1 MNHLESESR
10 MHDTCIYC
18 SRPGPFT
25 DEHVFCAGLGGD
37 DNTFLLRELVCKN
50 CNEKIFSPLEAA
62 FLRTSPEAIARA
74 FLQNHG
80 RKRSGRVRAT
90 EAPLLQCRSASILLP
105 DSDEPAE
112 AMFERGG
119 AVSIL
124 PKFILSGSKLDS
136 RAAESEDLEVFCEE
150 LISFLSADELVAI
163 RKVHAASGA
172 TFIVTTYKFYC
183 NKYIESSSI
192 ILKKAPKKCF
202 WIECS
207 GGELE
212 VEEKRRTEL
221 VRNANGHT
229 IVRIKNEAEVCD
241 LFGRLRRNIVTFKA
255 IASNKMES
263 KPVINPLV
271 SLSIQTNFDA
281 RARVLAKIGVN
292 LCAFFSGG
300 NFVRHDSFSEIKRKI
315 LYGEDDIALHSFI
328 VDDSSPVLL
337 KMFDV
342 VPNTKHFVSI
352 MLAPMHGGTNKLSM
366 LLRLYGGA
374 FINITLAENL
384 PHQPSFPI
392 FLEVEYNL
400 HRLEILNSEEFS
412 SRYSSAIVGKLFP
425 KKPL

>member
-1 MNHLESESR
+1 MNQLESESR

-18 SRPGPFT
+18 SRLGPFT

-37 DNTFLLRELVCKN
+37 DNTFLLRELVCKK
-50 CNEKIFSPLEAA
+50 CNEEIFSPLEAA

-90 EAPLLQCRSASILLP
+90 EAPLLQCRSASIFLP

-112 AMFERGG
+112 AVFGRGG
-119 AVSIL
+119 SVSIL

-136 RAAESEDLEVFCEE
+136 RAAESEDLAVFCNE

-172 TFIVTTYKFYC
+172 TFIVTTYNFYC
-183 NKYIESSSI
+183 NKYIASSSS

-202 WIECS
+202 WIECFE
-207 GGELE
+207 GELDS
-212 VEEKRRTEL
+212 EEKRRTEL

-229 IVRIKNEAEVCD
+229 IVRIKNEDELCN
-241 LFGRLRRNIVTFKA
+241 LFGRLRKNIVTFKA
-255 IASNKMES
+255 IADNKMES
-263 KPVINPLV
+263 KPVINPVV
-271 SLSIQTNFDA
+271 SLAIQSNFDA
-281 RARVLAKIGVN
+281 RARVLEKIGVN
-292 LCAFFSGG
+292 LCAFFQGG
-300 NFVRHDSFSEIKRKI
+300 SFVCHDGFSKIKRKI
-315 LYGEDDIALHSFI
+315 LYGKDEIALHSFI
-328 VDDSSPVLL
+328 VDESSPVFL

-342 VPNTKHFVSI
+342 VPKTKHFISI
-352 MLAPMHGGTNKLSM
+352 MLVPMQCGTNKLSM
-366 LLRLYGGA
+366 LLRLYGAA
-374 FINITLAENL
+374 FINITLAENI

-412 SRYSSAIVGKLFP
+412 SRYSSAIIEKLFP
-425 KKPL
+425 EKPL